1 MPFIALGLLLVLFL
15 RDMKGAGSDE
25 GGAEPVEVETLLNP
39 DFLMYLSA
47 SGVRQ
52 FALGMIGTFL
62 SIYLAD
68 VWG

>member
-1 MPFIALGLLLVLFL
+1 
-15 RDMKGAGSDE
+15 MKGAGSDE

-52 FALGMIGTFL
+52 FSLGMIGTFL